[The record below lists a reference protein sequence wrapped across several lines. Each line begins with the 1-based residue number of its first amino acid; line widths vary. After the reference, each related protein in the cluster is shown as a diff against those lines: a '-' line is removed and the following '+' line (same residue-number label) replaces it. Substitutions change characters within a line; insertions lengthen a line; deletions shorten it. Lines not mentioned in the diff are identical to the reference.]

1 MAAQGQ
7 TYKSYQHLPSL
18 SIFFL
23 FMMWEEWCETF
34 FWHLNTLSDEL
45 FLKNTQNKK
54 NDEETLSSSY

>member
-23 FMMWEEWCETF
+23 FVGWDERREAF
-34 FWHLNTLSDEL
+34 FWHINTWSDDF

-54 NDEETLSSSY
+54 NDEETLGSSY